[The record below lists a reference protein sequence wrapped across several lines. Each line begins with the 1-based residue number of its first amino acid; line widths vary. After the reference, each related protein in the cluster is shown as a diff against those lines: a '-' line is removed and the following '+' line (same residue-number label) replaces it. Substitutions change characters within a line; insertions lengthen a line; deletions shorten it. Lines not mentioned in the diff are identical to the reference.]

1 MNGSTKGE
9 DVLNTFIKHFE
20 QRNID
25 IKKMFSITT
34 DGAPAMVGIHR
45 RFVTL
50 AEQMIGHPVMKLHW
64 IIHQEN
70 LCAKISD
77 SELNDVMSTVTK
89 IVNFLVAR
97 SAKTHRQFRSLLE
110 EMGSAYHDVP
120 LHCSVRWLSRG
131 KVLWRFVECLVEI
144 KIFLATQKQTYPEL
158 EDEKWLA
165 KLMFLVDI
173 TAHLNEL
180 NLRLQGSGQ
189 TVICLFE
196 EWKGFISK
204 LDVYTRDIQTASFLY
219 FKHLKAFS
227 VDHQVN
233 TVEIE
238 MCMRNLRSRFCSR
251 FQDFQHFGSLF
262 SFLIKPESSEN
273 LNLTAF
279 EWMNVEDFE
288 MQLID
293 LKASLLWTS
302 KFSDLRK
309 SLETVEN
316 KQKSILTCWESL
328 PEKFSCLKKMAIGL
342 LSSFG
347 STYLCEQIFS
357 HTKYVL
363 GPHRTD

>member
-1 MNGSTKGE
+1 
-9 DVLNTFIKHFE
+9 
-20 QRNID
+20 
-25 IKKMFSITT
+25 
-34 DGAPAMVGIHR
+34 
-45 RFVTL
+45 
-50 AEQMIGHPVMKLHW
+50 
-64 IIHQEN
+64 
-70 LCAKISD
+70 
-77 SELNDVMSTVTK
+77 
-89 IVNFLVAR
+89 
-97 SAKTHRQFRSLLE
+97 
-110 EMGSAYHDVP
+110 
-120 LHCSVRWLSRG
+120 
-131 KVLWRFVECLVEI
+131 
-144 KIFLATQKQTYPEL
+144 
-158 EDEKWLA
+158 
-165 KLMFLVDI
+165 MFLVDI

-180 NLRLQGSGQ
+180 NLRLQ
-189 TVICLFE
+189 
-196 EWKGFISK
+196 
-204 LDVYTRDIQTASFLY
+204 
-219 FKHLKAFS
+219 AFS

-238 MCMRNLRSRFCSR
+238 MYMRNLTSRFCSR

-279 EWMNVEDFE
+279 KWMNIEDFE

-316 KQKSILTCWESL
+316 KPKSILTCWESL

-363 GPHRTD
+363 GPHRNRLTEDHSEACVQLKVTNYVPNIAELSKEKQGQGSH